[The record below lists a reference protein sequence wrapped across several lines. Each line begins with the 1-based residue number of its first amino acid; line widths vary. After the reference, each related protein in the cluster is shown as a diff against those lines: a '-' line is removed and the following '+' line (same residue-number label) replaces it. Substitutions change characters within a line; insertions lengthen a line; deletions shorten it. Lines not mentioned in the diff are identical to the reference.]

1 MISAIALTQSCGSGS
16 RLSFARMVSAGFVQ
30 TEGLR
35 VCVLSSDVGT
45 DGLLEVGEGLE
56 DAASDGPSGEGGE
69 EVLDGVEP

>member
-1 MISAIALTQSCGSGS
+1 MWFRQSPELCEDGVGG
-16 RLSFARMVSAGFVQ
+16 LCP
-30 TEGLR
+30 EGRAR

>member
-1 MISAIALTQSCGSGS
+1 
-16 RLSFARMVSAGFVQ
+16 MVSAGFVQ